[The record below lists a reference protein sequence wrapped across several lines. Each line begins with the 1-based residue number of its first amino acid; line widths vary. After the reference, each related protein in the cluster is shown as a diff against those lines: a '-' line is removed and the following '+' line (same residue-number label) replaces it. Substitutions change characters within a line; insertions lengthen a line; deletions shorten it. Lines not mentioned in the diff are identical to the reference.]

1 MLYFAGHAQCIISL
15 LQDIQDNNQR
25 LTMLQLVDKMKIKL
39 KEIGWL
45 WLLASY
51 FFTMSKMNDLDIPTF
66 IKKWNDANTYFISLC
81 STGQKQ
87 KINLFSF
94 ILFCKMGGLGNGNI
108 SLEVNF
114 WKESKYIL
122 LIGAF

>member
-1 MLYFAGHAQCIISL
+1 MIRTH
-15 LQDIQDNNQR
+15 
-25 LTMLQLVDKMKIKL
+25 V
-39 KEIGWL
+39 
-45 WLLASY
+45 SY
-51 FFTMSKMNDLDIPTF
+51 
-66 IKKWNDANTYFISLC
+66 LC